1 MQVVNLNRDK
11 VMNQPWWR

>member
-1 MQVVNLNRDK
+1 MQVVNLNQDK